1 MHPNASVTE
10 EECPNVLYRRLI
22 EHAHTSNI
30 HVHIGVPEL
39 TAHYPYWVHITGDI
53 RTATFEVGKEVV
65 HDNGRLT
72 VLDHPA
78 VRAVADEYPGRPGV

>member
-1 MHPNASVTE
+1 
-10 EECPNVLYRRLI
+10 
-22 EHAHTSNI
+22 
-30 HVHIGVPEL
+30 VHIGVPEL
-39 TAHYPYWVHITGDI
+39 SAGYPYWVHITGDI
-53 RTATFEVGKEVV
+53 RTATFEVGKAVI